1 MRNTAVLPLS
11 FLSVVALALAAGC
24 ANGNIAT
31 AGGAP
36 APAPSPTQ
44 SCSALFASQ
53 LPNEAVRMV
62 FPQNGALNAPNIQ
75 GVVIAVSPAPLPTN
89 WYFYSSSTIYGS
101 TYGTQS
107 IGFFATPAPASTS
120 ASPSPTPTPLPTPS
134 DTPPFPNPIYEWASN
149 GTFAV
154 SVPSAAPNHVTIYL
168 ANPSCYPGIAMS
180 SFTTATYDVPS
191 PTPSPSP
198 T

>member
-1 MRNTAVLPLS
+1 MRNTVVLPLS

-36 APAPSPTQ
+36 TPAPSPTQ
-44 SCSALFASQ
+44 SCAAQFASL
-53 LPNEAVRMV
+53 LPHETVQMV
-62 FPQNGALNAPNIQ
+62 FPQNGAINAPNLQ

-89 WYFYSSSTIYGS
+89 WYFYSSSSIYGS
-101 TYGTQS
+101 SLPQS
-107 IGFFATPAPASTS
+107 YAFFATPAPASTS

-134 DTPPFPNPIYEWASN
+134 DTAAFPNPIFESASN
-149 GTFAV
+149 GIFAD
-154 SVPSAAPNHVTIYL
+154 SVPSAAPNRVTIYL

-180 SFTTATYDVPS
+180 TFTTATYDVPS